1 MDEATKQSF
10 KTKFAMLTIML
21 NIIILCFAIGIFVL
35 FRFAPEGTP
44 GLVIGLLLLAA
55 GAVISI
61 LFRKQYIQT
70 KVWLHEQ
77 T

>member
-1 MDEATKQSF
+1 MDEATKRSF

-21 NIIILCFAIGIFVL
+21 NIIILCFAIGVFVL

-44 GLVIGLLLLAA
+44 GLAIGLLLLAA
-55 GAVISI
+55 GAVTSI

-70 KVWLHEQ
+70 KVWLNEQ
-77 T
+77 P